1 MYNER
6 IRARVPQEMTSVF
19 RVPARHKSGGACF
32 PGILKRRDPE
42 PGTRPVAM
50 TFSPFLGWFPVWR
63 RNFLV
68 WKKLAI
74 PSVMGNL
81 ADPMIYMLG
90 LGYGLGALLP
100 SLDGQPYVAFLAA
113 GVICSSAMNAAT
125 FEALYSAFSRMHVQ
139 KTWEAILNTPLGLR
153 DLILG
158 ELAWAA
164 TKSLFAGAAILAVVG
179 VMGLTNGALAFWA
192 LPAIA
197 LTGLAFAALGLIWNA
212 LAPSYDFFMY
222 YFTLFITPMTLISG
236 VFFPTD
242 QLPGWLSTLGACLP
256 LAQGV
261 ALARPLL
268 NGQIPPHAITH
279 IAALLFVTVAATAVA
294 LVLTRRRLMK

>member
-1 MYNER
+1 
-6 IRARVPQEMTSVF
+6 MT
-19 RVPARHKSGGACF
+19 P
-32 PGILKRRDPE
+32 PPI
-42 PGTRPVAM
+42 
-50 TFSPFLGWFPVWR
+50 SPLFGWLPVWR

-68 WKKLAI
+68 WRKLAL
-74 PSVMGNL
+74 PSILGNL

-100 SLDGQPYVAFLAA
+100 SLNGQSYVAFLAA
-113 GVICSSAMNAAT
+113 GIICSSTMNAAT

-139 KTWEAILNTPLGLR
+139 KTWEAILNTPLGLA
-153 DLILG
+153 DVLMG
-158 ELAWAA
+158 ELTWAA
-164 TKSLFAGAAILAVVG
+164 TKSLLSGAAILVV
-179 VMGLTNGALAFWA
+179 VSAMGLTQGPLALWA
-192 LPAIA
+192 LPAVL

-242 QLPGWLSTLGACLP
+242 QLPGWLATIGAWLP

-261 ALARPLL
+261 ALVRPLL
-268 NGQIPPHAITH
+268 SGQVPADISIHVG
-279 IAALLFVTVAATAVA
+279 ALLAMTLVSYGIA